1 MVWPWP
7 GTLRRRRVMSGP
19 LEGVRLVDL
28 SNMLMA
34 PYATQILG
42 DMGADVI
49 KVEAPE
55 GDPVRGVGP
64 MRHAGMGAIFLNA
77 NRSKRSLVLDLKQ
90 GAGLAAL
97 FYLLKRADV
106 LVTNLRP
113 QALERLGLNY
123 AAVSAINPRIIYAG
137 LFGFDQSGPYAAK
150 PAFDDLI
157 QGAISVPWLAH
168 MADGGE
174 PRYAPNAM
182 VDRGV
187 ALWAVGQITAALFKQ
202 VRSGR
207 GQKIDIPMFEMM
219 TSFVLGDHLQG
230 HTFDPPI
237 GPMGYARMLNPDRR
251 PCRTSD
257 GYVCAMVY
265 TDRHWRSF
273 FRELGR
279 EQEFERDPRYRNMTS
294 RTEHIADIYR
304 ELAELLVTRS
314 TAEWLALFE
323 RADVPAMPLNS
334 PDSLVADPHLQA
346 TGFFTFTDH
355 PSEGRLRQMA
365 YPSTWSETQ
374 PAATRHVP
382 RLGEHSVE
390 VLREL
395 GYAEDKIADLIES
408 GVTAPAPGGS
418 GQAQT

>member
-1 MVWPWP
+1 
-7 GTLRRRRVMSGP
+7 MSGP
-19 LEGVRLVDL
+19 LEGVRVIDL

-55 GDPVRGVGP
+55 GDPIRGIGP
-64 MRHAGMGAIFLNA
+64 MRHPGMGAIFLNA
-77 NRSKRSLVLDLKQ
+77 NRSKRSIVLDLKRPDGL
-90 GAGLAAL
+90 GALRD
-97 FYLLKRADV
+97 LLKGADV
-106 LVTNLRP
+106 FLTNLRP
-113 QALERLGLNY
+113 QALGRLGLDY
-123 AAVSAINPRIIYAG
+123 EAVAEHNPRIIYAA
-137 LFGFDQSGPYAAK
+137 LFGYGQGGPYAAK

-157 QGAISVPWLAH
+157 QGAVSVPWLTH
-168 MADGGE
+168 MADGSD

-187 ALWAVGQITAALFKQ
+187 ALWAVGQVNAALFRQ
-202 VRSGR
+202 ARTGR

-219 TSFVLGDHLQG
+219 ASFVLGDHLQG

-237 GPMGYARMLNPDRR
+237 GAMGYARMLNPDRR

-257 GYVCAMVY
+257 GFVCAMIY

-279 EQEFERDPRYRNMTS
+279 LEEFERDPRYRSMTT
-294 RTEHIADIYR
+294 RTEHIADLYR
-304 ELAELLVTRS
+304 ELAELLVTRT

-334 PDSLVADPHLQA
+334 PDALFADPHLRA
-346 TGFFTFTDH
+346 TGFFGVVEH
-355 PSEGRLRQMA
+355 PSEGALRQMA

-374 PAATRHVP
+374 PGATRHVP
-382 RLGEHSVE
+382 RLGEHSAE

-395 GYAEDKIADLIES
+395 GYGEDRISALIDS
-408 GVTAPAPGGS
+408 GVTLKAPDPIR
-418 GQAQT
+418 Q